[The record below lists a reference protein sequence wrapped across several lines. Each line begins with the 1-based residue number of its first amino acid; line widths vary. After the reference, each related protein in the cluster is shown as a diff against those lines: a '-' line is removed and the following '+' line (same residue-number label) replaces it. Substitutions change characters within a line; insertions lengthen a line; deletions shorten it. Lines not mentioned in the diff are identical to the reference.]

1 MRLAILNADT
11 DVSEFAIRNDHDGQR
26 FRGQMLA
33 TRPDWEVFVWMA
45 KDGELPPPGA
55 YDGAIIT
62 GSPSSVNDPDPWI
75 AALMD
80 WIRAEVA
87 ARRPLFGA
95 CFGHQAIAAAL
106 GGRVGPSATGWRLG
120 VAKTAFTETRPWMA
134 PPQDV
139 VRLFCCNKE
148 QVLTPPAGAEIL
160 GGDPLC
166 AVGSFAMGGHVFTTQ
181 YHPEM
186 PRHYIAA
193 LAEEMAETV
202 GPAVLAIARDQIEGP
217 VDGDLFAEWTARFLE
232 SGANG

>member
-33 TRPDWEVFVWMA
+33 ARPDWDVTVWMA
-45 KDGELPPPGA
+45 KDGELPSAGA
-55 YDGAIIT
+55 YDAAIIT

-75 AALMD
+75 AALKD
-80 WIRAEVA
+80 WIRGEIA

-95 CFGHQAIAAAL
+95 CFGHQAIASAL
-106 GGRVGPSATGWRLG
+106 GGTVGPSPSGWRLG
-120 VAKTAFTETRPWMA
+120 VAKTAVTATRPWME
-134 PPQDV
+134 PQQELI
-139 VRLFCCNKE
+139 RLFCCNKE
-148 QVLTPPAGAEIL
+148 QVLTPPAEAEIL

-166 AVGSFAMGGHVFTTQ
+166 PVGMFAIADHVFTTQ

-202 GPAVLAIARDQIEGP
+202 GPAVLALARNQIEGP

-232 SGANG
+232 SGAKG